1 MHVLGRRSS
10 DPDGDAFTYLW
21 NFGDATATSTSATP
35 CILFAIDGTYTVT
48 LTLTDVWGKA
58 ASTTLSIMIQ
68 SRPTNAAPA
77 PVIGTPICVVGSA
90 RSTVSARPTP
100 TGIRSRTCGTSGTA
114 ATSTTVSPSHTY
126 TVDGTYTVTLTV
138 TDCVGRLHHVDTGR
152 HDRRAGRQRGAY
164 PGDQYAACAA
174 GNCTFSSVGTV
185 DPNGDSFTYLWNF
198 GDTTNSTAA
207 NPSHTYAAAGTFTV
221 TLTVTDG
228 WGRFNSATRVV
239 TIVEPP
245 TNLPPVPV
253 IVDPPSCVARVCTF
267 SSAGSADPNG
277 DAFTRVWSWGDG
289 TPNTT
294 STTVT
299 QAHTYAA
306 AGTYTVTLT
315 LTDWWGDAR
324 STTLR
329 GHGGVT
335 PRSLES

>member
-1 MHVLGRRSS
+1 MISTPVCVVRTCTFPSVSSS
-10 DPDGDAFTYLW
+10 DPNGDSFTYLW
-21 NFGDATATSTSATP
+21 NFGDTTTNTTASPSKTYTA
-35 CILFAIDGTYTVT
+35 DGTYTVT
-48 LTLTDVWGKA
+48 LTLTDWWGDF
-58 ASTTLSIMIQ
+58 ASTTRVVTIGEPAGNVA
-68 SRPTNAAPA
+68 PT
-77 PVIGTPICVVGSA
+77 PVIN
-90 RSTVSARPTP
+90 TP
-100 TGIRSRTCGTSGTA
+100 T
-114 ATSTTVSPSHTY
+114 
-126 TVDGTYTVTLTV
+126 
-138 TDCVGRLHHVDTGR
+138 CVAV
-152 HDRRAGRQRGAY
+152 
-164 PGDQYAACAA
+164 
-174 GNCTFSSVGTV
+174 NCTFSSVGTV

-198 GDTTNSTAA
+198 GDTTTSTTA
-207 NPSHTYAAAGTFTV
+207 NPSKTYAGAGTFTV

-239 TIVEPP
+239 TIIEPP

-253 IVDPPSCVARVCTF
+253 IVNPPSCVARVCTF

-324 STTLR
+324 IHDAR